1 MAIKNIDLLKYVE
14 QKSPQFKSL
23 TSKITADTFTE
34 AGYDRMKAVD
44 TNALTEFYGLSMRV
58 YLQFIN
64 VAEIKD
70 PLEIGGF
77 GEVFDNPI
85 GGYIQREAVTKI
97 KPVNP
102 AWKNLQDGK
111 SVDPFVVRKG
121 EVTERFWK
129 QNFDFQTLL
138 TIPDDFVMKQMFIN
152 EYGISTFVEGQIQQL
167 KNSYAV
173 QKYLAKK
180 EAIDAFLTGNIDR
193 LQDSQQIDVEYS
205 NTPTDAQ
212 LVNFILAV
220 KNVVS
225 TMGAVPSTSAFN
237 ALKFDSSQDIKRLK
251 LLVRVGFKNEVA
263 LKVLRNSFHA
273 ETLNLPVDVIEVDNF
288 GGLIPY
294 DDENYSNRVYPVY
307 DTLGTMIG
315 FSRTENQIGKEHV
328 DFHDDD
334 VFWKDPHE
342 DVLAILADKGLI
354 FTSVQ
359 NGVQMNTIYNPR
371 GLYTNYF
378 LSMPNATVA
387 IDNIYNAVVFKK
399 VAPTTSGSDSGSG
412 GSSLPPG
419 YVP

>member
-1 MAIKNIDLLKYVE
+1 MAIKNTDLLKYVE

-23 TSKITADTFTE
+23 TGRITADTFTE
-34 AGYDRMKAVD
+34 AGYERIKATD
-44 TNALTEFYGLSMRV
+44 MNALTEFYGLTMIV

-64 VAEIKD
+64 VADVKD
-70 PLEIGGF
+70 PLELGGF
-77 GEVFDNPI
+77 GETFDNPM

-97 KPVNP
+97 KPVSP
-102 AWKNLQDGK
+102 AWKKLKDGQ

-121 EVTERFWK
+121 NVTERFWK

-173 QKYLAKK
+173 EKYLVKK
-180 EAIDAFLTGNIDR
+180 QAIDAFLTGTVDT
-193 LQDSQQIDVEYS
+193 LQESQQINVEYTKD
-205 NTPTDAQ
+205 NPTDKQ
-212 LVNFILAV
+212 LVDFILAV

-225 TMGAVPSTSAFN
+225 TMGAVPSTGAFN

-263 LKVLRNSFHA
+263 LKVLRNSFQA
-273 ETLNLPVDVIEVDNF
+273 ETLNLPVDIIEVDNF
-288 GGLIPY
+288 GGLVPY
-294 DDENYSNRVYPVY
+294 KEKTYSTRLYPVY
-307 DTLGTMIG
+307 DTLGSVIG
-315 FSRTENQIGKEHV
+315 FSTTENKIGAENVTVKDE
-328 DFHDDD
+328 D

-387 IDNIYNAVVFKK
+387 VDSLYNAVVFKTT
-399 VAPTTSGSDSGSG
+399 AQTSGGTSSG
-412 GSSLPPG
+412 GGGG

>member
-1 MAIKNIDLLKYVE
+1 MAIKNTDLLKYVE

-23 TSKITADTFTE
+23 TGRITADTFTE
-34 AGYDRMKAVD
+34 AGYERVKTTDM
-44 TNALTEFYGLSMRV
+44 NALTEFYGLTMRV

-64 VAEIKD
+64 VADVKD
-70 PLEIGGF
+70 PLEVGGF
-77 GEVFDNPI
+77 GETFDNPM

-97 KPVNP
+97 KPVSP
-102 AWKNLQDGK
+102 AWKKLKDGQ

-121 EVTERFWK
+121 NVTERFWK

-173 QKYLAKK
+173 EKYLVKK
-180 EAIDAFLTGNIDR
+180 QAIDAFLTGTVDT
-193 LQDSQQIDVEYS
+193 LQESQQINVEY
-205 NTPTDAQ
+205 TKDAPTDAQ

-225 TMGAVPSTSAFN
+225 TMDAVPSTSAFN

-251 LLVRVGFKNEVA
+251 LLVRVGFKNTVA
-263 LKVLRNSFHA
+263 LKVLRNSFQA
-273 ETLNLPVDVIEVDNF
+273 ETLNLPVDIIEVDNF
-288 GGLIPY
+288 GGMIPY
-294 DDENYSNRVYPVY
+294 KEKTYSTRLYPVY
-307 DTLGTMIG
+307 DTLGSVIG
-315 FSRTENQIGKEHV
+315 FSTTENKIGAENVTVKDE
-328 DFHDDD
+328 D

-387 IDNIYNAVVFKK
+387 VDSLYNAVVFKM
-399 VAPTTSGSDSGSG
+399 VAQTSGGTSSG
-412 GSSLPPG
+412 GGSG

>member
-1 MAIKNIDLLKYVE
+1 MAIKNTDLLKYVE

-23 TSKITADTFTE
+23 TGRITADTFTE
-34 AGYDRMKAVD
+34 VGYERVKTTDM
-44 TNALTEFYGLSMRV
+44 NALTEFYGLTMRV

-64 VAEIKD
+64 VAEVKD
-70 PLEIGGF
+70 PLELGGF
-77 GEVFDNPI
+77 GEMFDNPM

-97 KPVNP
+97 KPVSP
-102 AWKNLQDGK
+102 AWKKLKDGQ

-121 EVTERFWK
+121 NVTERFWK

-173 QKYLAKK
+173 EKYLVKK
-180 EAIDAFLTGNIDR
+180 QAIDAFLNGTVDT
-193 LQDSQQIDVEYS
+193 LQESQQITVDY
-205 NTPTDAQ
+205 TKDAPTDEQ
-212 LVNFILAV
+212 LVKFILAV

-225 TMGAVPSTSAFN
+225 TMGATPSTSAFN
-237 ALKFDSSQDIKRLK
+237 ALHFDSSQDIKRLK
-251 LLVRVGFKNEVA
+251 LLIRVGFKNEVA
-263 LKVLRNSFHA
+263 LKVLRNSFQA

-288 GGLIPY
+288 GGMIPY
-294 DDENYSNRVYPVY
+294 KEASFSTQLYPVY
-307 DTLGTMIG
+307 DTLGAVIG
-315 FSRTENQIGKEHV
+315 FSTTENQIGAENVTVKDE
-328 DFHDDD
+328 D

-387 IDNIYNAVVFKK
+387 VDSLYNAIVFKTE
-399 VAPTTSGSDSGSG
+399 TTGSDSGSG
-412 GSSLPPG
+412 SHVPG

>member
-23 TSKITADTFTE
+23 TGRVTADTFTE
-34 AGYDRMKAVD
+34 AGYERLRSTDM
-44 TNALTEFYGLSMRV
+44 NALTEFYGLTMRV

-64 VAEIKD
+64 VAEVKD
-70 PLEIGGF
+70 PLELGGF
-77 GEVFDNPI
+77 GETFDNPM

-97 KPVNP
+97 KPVSP
-102 AWKNLQDGK
+102 AWKKLKDGQ

-121 EVTERFWK
+121 NVTERFWK

-152 EYGISTFVEGQIQQL
+152 EYGISTFVEGQIAQL
-167 KNSYAV
+167 RNSYAV
-173 QKYLAKK
+173 EKYLVKK
-180 EAIDAFLTGNIDR
+180 QAIDAFLTGTVDT
-193 LQDSQQIDVEYS
+193 LQESQQINVEYS
-205 NTPTDAQ
+205 DIPTDTQ

-237 ALKFDSSQDIKRLK
+237 ALKFDSAQDIKRLK
-251 LLVRVGFKNEVA
+251 LLVRVGFKNEVD
-263 LKVLRNSFHA
+263 LKVLRNSFYG

-294 DDENYSNRVYPVY
+294 KEKTFTTRLYPVY
-307 DTLGTMIG
+307 DTLGAVIG
-315 FSRTENQIGKEHV
+315 FSTTENKVGAENVTVKDE
-328 DFHDDD
+328 D

-387 IDNIYNAVVFKK
+387 VDSLYNAIVFKK
-399 VAPTTSGSDSGSG
+399 VAPTSSG
-412 GSSLPPG
+412 GSSGGGGGMP
-419 YVP
+419 

>member
-1 MAIKNIDLLKYVE
+1 MAIKNTDLLKYVE

-23 TSKITADTFTE
+23 TGRITADTFTE
-34 AGYDRMKAVD
+34 AGYERVKTTDM
-44 TNALTEFYGLSMRV
+44 NALTEFYGLTMRV

-64 VAEIKD
+64 VADVKD
-70 PLEIGGF
+70 PLELGGF
-77 GEVFDNPI
+77 GETFDNPM

-97 KPVNP
+97 KPVSP
-102 AWKNLQDGK
+102 AWKKLKDGQ

-121 EVTERFWK
+121 NVTERFWK
-129 QNFDFQTLL
+129 QNFDFQTML

-173 QKYLAKK
+173 EKYLVKK
-180 EAIDAFLTGNIDR
+180 QAIDAFLTGTVDT
-193 LQDSQQIDVEYS
+193 LQESQQINVPYTKD
-205 NTPTDAQ
+205 TPTDAQ

-263 LKVLRNSFHA
+263 LKVLRNSFQA

-288 GGLIPY
+288 GGLVPY
-294 DDENYSNRVYPVY
+294 KEKTYSTRLYPVY
-307 DTLGTMIG
+307 DTLGAVIG
-315 FSRTENQIGKEHV
+315 FSTTENQIGAENVTVKDE
-328 DFHDDD
+328 D

-387 IDNIYNAVVFKK
+387 VDSLYNAVVFKM
-399 VAPTTSGSDSGSG
+399 VAGSDSGSTT
-412 GSSLPPG
+412 PPG
-419 YVP
+419 FVP

>member
-23 TSKITADTFTE
+23 TGRITADTFTE
-34 AGYDRMKAVD
+34 VGYDRLKASDV
-44 TNALTEFYGLSMRV
+44 NALSEFYELSMRV

-64 VAEIKD
+64 VAEVKD

-77 GEVFDNPI
+77 GETFDNPM

-97 KPVNP
+97 KPVSP
-102 AWKNLQDGK
+102 AWKNLKNGQ

-129 QNFDFQTLL
+129 QNFDFQTIL

-152 EYGISTFVEGQIQQL
+152 EYGISTFVEGQIKQL

-180 EAIDAFLTGNIDR
+180 EAIDAFLTGNKDR
-193 LQDSQQIDVEYS
+193 LQDSQQVEVEYN
-205 NTPTDAQ
+205 NTPTDEQ
-212 LVNFILAV
+212 LVNFILAI

-225 TMGAVPSTSAFN
+225 TIGAVPSTSAFN
-237 ALKFDSSQDIKRLK
+237 ALKFDSAQDIKRLK
-251 LLVRVGFKNEVA
+251 LLVRVGFKNEIA
-263 LKVLRNSFHA
+263 IKVLRNSFQA

-288 GGLIPY
+288 GGLVPY
-294 DDENYSNRVYPVY
+294 RDKNYAIRVYPVY
-307 DTLGTMIG
+307 DTLGAVIG
-315 FSRTENQIGKEHV
+315 FSTTENKIGKENV
-328 DFHDDD
+328 EFNDDD

-359 NGVQMNTIYNPR
+359 NGIQMNTIYNPR

-387 IDNIYNAVVFKK
+387 VDNIYNAVVFKK
-399 VAPTTSGSDSGSG
+399 SNSTTSGSSG
-412 GSSLPPG
+412 GSSGGSSAGMP
-419 YVP
+419 

>member
-1 MAIKNIDLLKYVE
+1 MAIKNTDLLKYVE

-23 TSKITADTFTE
+23 TGRITADTFTE
-34 AGYDRMKAVD
+34 VGYNRLKVSDV
-44 TNALTEFYGLSMRV
+44 NALTEFYGLSMRV

-64 VAEIKD
+64 VAEVKD
-70 PLEIGGF
+70 PLELGGF
-77 GEVFDNPI
+77 GETFDNPM

-97 KPVNP
+97 KPVSP
-102 AWKNLQDGK
+102 AWKKLKDGQ

-121 EVTERFWK
+121 NVTERFWK

-152 EYGISTFVEGQIQQL
+152 EYGISTFIEGQIKQL

-173 QKYLAKK
+173 EKYLVKK
-180 EAIDAFLTGNIDR
+180 QAIDAFLTGNMDT
-193 LQDSQQIDVEYS
+193 LQDSQQVEVEYN
-205 NTPTDAQ
+205 NTPTDSQ

-237 ALKFDSSQDIKRLK
+237 ALKFDSAQDIKRLK

-263 LKVLRNSFHA
+263 LKVLRNSFQA

-288 GGLIPY
+288 GGLVPY
-294 DDENYSNRVYPVY
+294 SDENYTTRVYPVY
-307 DTLGTMIG
+307 DTLGSVIG
-315 FSRTENQIGKEHV
+315 FSTTENQVGAENVKLYDEE
-328 DFHDDD
+328 

-387 IDNIYNAVVFKK
+387 VDNIYNAVVFKK
-399 VAPTTSGSDSGSG
+399 VSSTSSGGSDSGSTT
-412 GSSLPPG
+412 PPG